1 VDDGTLLCVNDVGIL
16 RAGEKHCWLEIVLDE
31 GKNRHIRRLLEALDI
46 KVLRLVRVAIGPV
59 QLGGL
64 AKGRSRALSAAE
76 LQAIAADLSRSTDE
90 PS

>member
-1 VDDGTLLCVNDVGIL
+1 
-16 RAGEKHCWLEIVLDE
+16 
-31 GKNRHIRRLLEALDI
+31 LDI